1 MSNHNYMSVM
11 LNRNYRRAATQHVA
25 ICNTGVAAMQQGAA
39 PRAAQQIFAPAETL
53 GFYRFQ
59 RLASNLL
66 SVFLRAG
73 DGAMLGRS
81 KSKRS
86 GHRSTDVIT
95 KLSTRRKPRCL
106 KV

>member
-1 MSNHNYMSVM
+1 MSNHNNLAVM
-11 LNRNYRRAATQHVA
+11 LDRNYIFAMQHVA
-25 ICNTGVAAMQQGAA
+25 ICNTGVAALQLGAA
-39 PRAAQQIFAPAETL
+39 TGAAQQFSQLAETL
-53 GFYRFQ
+53 GFHRFQ

-66 SVFLRAG
+66 LVFLRAG